1 MLAWC
6 DDTPGCGSLR
16 SVLIVLP
23 SFFRLRRKMEKN
35 VSVMTM
41 IFKES
46 SPGHHARC
54 KEDDIVIAMD
64 SATNRVLHYQRTQG
78 LKRFRFPMVRLEPGR
93 WKRAVVMKQPTQGG
107 DPPSVRAGELSLLLL
122 LEEQMIGSNLG

>member
-1 MLAWC
+1 MYTYQVCFTSPKNDINAPPVFL
-6 DDTPGCGSLR
+6 
-16 SVLIVLP
+16 
-23 SFFRLRRKMEKN
+23 RLRRKMEKN

-54 KEDDIVIAMD
+54 KEDDIIIAMD

-78 LKRFRFPMVRLEPGR
+78 LKRFRFPMVRLVPDE
-93 WKRAVVMKQPTQGG
+93 WKRAEVV
-107 DPPSVRAGELSLLLL
+107 R
-122 LEEQMIGSNLG
+122 

>member
-1 MLAWC
+1 MLKETHVC
-6 DDTPGCGSLR
+6 LGSNCLEIDFEV
-16 SVLIVLP
+16 VLFFL
-23 SFFRLRRKMEKN
+23 FRLRRKMEKN

-78 LKRFRFPMVRLEPGR
+78 LKRFRFPMVRLEADG
-93 WKRAVVMKQPTQGG
+93 WKRAAVVKQPTPRKSSLSEGWETVLAASFGG
-107 DPPSVRAGELSLLLL
+107 AGDRK
-122 LEEQMIGSNLG
+122 

>member
-1 MLAWC
+1 MVKETRVCLVCLSGLWLES
-6 DDTPGCGSLR
+6 DFK
-16 SVLIVLP
+16 ILP
-23 SFFRLRRKMEKN
+23 SFFFRLRRKMEKN

-78 LKRFRFPMVRLEPGR
+78 LKRFRFPMVRLQLDGC
-93 WKRAVVMKQPTQGG
+93 KRAAVVKQPTEKSSWREGWGAVLAASFGG
-107 DPPSVRAGELSLLLL
+107 ADDRK
-122 LEEQMIGSNLG
+122 

>member
-1 MLAWC
+1 MFTWC
-6 DDTPGCGSLR
+6 VEALGFNSLK
-16 SVLIVLP
+16 SGFTVLP
-23 SFFRLRRKMEKN
+23 FFFRLRRKMEKN

-78 LKRFRFPMVRLEPGR
+78 LKRFRFPMVRLNL
-93 WKRAVVMKQPTQGG
+93 TGG
-107 DPPSVRAGELSLLLL
+107 KGLR
-122 LEEQMIGSNLG
+122 

>member
-1 MLAWC
+1 MVDWC
-6 DDTPGCGSLR
+6 AETAVCSSLR
-16 SVLIVLP
+16 GVLIVLL

-41 IFKES
+41 IFKKS

-93 WKRAVVMKQPTQGG
+93 WKRAVAVKQPTQGN
-107 DPPSVRAGELSLLLL
+107 PPCMGAGELSWLLL
-122 LEEQMIGSNLG
+122 LEE

>member
-1 MLAWC
+1 MLRL
-6 DDTPGCGSLR
+6 GSNSLK
-16 SVLIVLP
+16 SDLKALP
-23 SFFRLRRKMEKN
+23 FFFRLRRKMEKN

-78 LKRFRFPMVRLEPGR
+78 LKRFRFPMVRLEPDR
-93 WKRAVVMKQPTQGG
+93 WKRAAVVKQPTPGRRSSLSEGWGTVLAASFGG
-107 DPPSVRAGELSLLLL
+107 ADDRK
-122 LEEQMIGSNLG
+122 

>member
-6 DDTPGCGSLR
+6 AESVVCSSPR
-16 SVLIVLP
+16 SVLIVLS
-23 SFFRLRRKMEKN
+23 SFLRLRRKMEKN

-78 LKRFRFPMVRLEPGR
+78 LKRFRFPMVCLETDR
-93 WKRAVVMKQPTQGG
+93 WKRAVV
-107 DPPSVRAGELSLLLL
+107 VRKRVR
-122 LEEQMIGSNLG
+122 

>member
-6 DDTPGCGSLR
+6 AETAVCSSLR
-16 SVLIVLP
+16 RVLIVLP
-23 SFFRLRRKMEKN
+23 SFLRLRRKMEKN

-93 WKRAVVMKQPTQGG
+93 WKRAAHPRRSSLNERWGAVLAAPLGG
-107 DPPSVRAGELSLLLL
+107 ADDRK
-122 LEEQMIGSNLG
+122 

>member
-1 MLAWC
+1 MCLP
-6 DDTPGCGSLR
+6 D
-16 SVLIVLP
+16 VLVWALESDFKTLP
-23 SFFRLRRKMEKN
+23 SFFFRLRRKMEKN

-78 LKRFRFPMVRLEPGR
+78 LKRFRFPMVRLQPDGC
-93 WKRAVVMKQPTQGG
+93 KRAAVVK
-107 DPPSVRAGELSLLLL
+107 
-122 LEEQMIGSNLG
+122 

>member
-6 DDTPGCGSLR
+6 AESAVCSPLR

-23 SFFRLRRKMEKN
+23 SFPRLRRKMEKN

-54 KEDDIVIAMD
+54 REDDIVIAMD

-78 LKRFRFPMVRLEPGR
+78 LKRFRFPMVRRETGG
-93 WKRAVVMKQPTQGG
+93 WERAVVVKQPTQG
-107 DPPSVRAGELSLLLL
+107 DPPWMRAGQLSQLLL
-122 LEEQMIGSNLG
+122 LEQQMIGSNLG

>member
-1 MLAWC
+1 MVKETRVCLVCLSGLWLES
-6 DDTPGCGSLR
+6 DFK
-16 SVLIVLP
+16 ILP
-23 SFFRLRRKMEKN
+23 LFFFRLRRKMEKN

-78 LKRFRFPMVRLEPGR
+78 LKRFRFPMVRLQPDGC
-93 WKRAVVMKQPTQGG
+93 KRAAVVKQPTEKSWREGWGAVLAASFGG
-107 DPPSVRAGELSLLLL
+107 ADDRK
-122 LEEQMIGSNLG
+122 

>member
-1 MLAWC
+1 MRAFAWQVE
-6 DDTPGCGSLR
+6 TLGSNSLK
-16 SVLIVLP
+16 SDFKVLP
-23 SFFRLRRKMEKN
+23 FFFRLRRKTEKN

-46 SPGHHARC
+46 SPHHHARC

-78 LKRFRFPMVRLEPGR
+78 LKRFRFPMVRLEPDG
-93 WKRAVVMKQPTQGG
+93 WKRAAVVKQPTSRRRSSLRDGWGTVLAASFGG
-107 DPPSVRAGELSLLLL
+107 AGDRK
-122 LEEQMIGSNLG
+122 

>member
-1 MLAWC
+1 
-6 DDTPGCGSLR
+6 
-16 SVLIVLP
+16 
-23 SFFRLRRKMEKN
+23 MEKN

-78 LKRFRFPMVRLEPGR
+78 LKRFRFPMVRLEADG
-93 WKRAVVMKQPTQGG
+93 WKRAAVAKQPTPRKSSLSEGWETVLAASFGG
-107 DPPSVRAGELSLLLL
+107 ADDRK
-122 LEEQMIGSNLG
+122 

>member
-1 MLAWC
+1 MFTWC
-6 DDTPGCGSLR
+6 VEALGFISLK
-16 SVLIVLP
+16 SGFKVLP
-23 SFFRLRRKMEKN
+23 FFFRLRRKMEKN

-78 LKRFRFPMVRLEPGR
+78 LKRFRFPMVRLEPDG
-93 WKRAVVMKQPTQGG
+93 WKRAAVVKQPPQETLPEGG
-107 DPPSVRAGELSLLLL
+107 
-122 LEEQMIGSNLG
+122 LGHCACSFFWRSRC

>member
-6 DDTPGCGSLR
+6 AEAVVCSSLG
-16 SVLIVLP
+16 SVLIVLL
-23 SFFRLRRKMEKN
+23 SFLRLRRKMEKN

-78 LKRFRFPMVRLEPGR
+78 LKRFRFPMVRLETGR
-93 WKRAVVMKQPTQGG
+93 WKRALVVKQPTQG
-107 DPPSVRAGELSLLLL
+107 DPP
-122 LEEQMIGSNLG
+122 

>member
-1 MLAWC
+1 
-6 DDTPGCGSLR
+6 
-16 SVLIVLP
+16 
-23 SFFRLRRKMEKN
+23 MEKN

-64 SATNRVLHYQRTQG
+64 SATKRVLHYQRTQG
-78 LKRFRFPMVRLEPGR
+78 LKRFRFPMVRLESGR
-93 WKRAVVMKQPTQGG
+93 WKRAAVVKQPTPRRPSLSEGWGTVLAASFGG
-107 DPPSVRAGELSLLLL
+107 ADDRK
-122 LEEQMIGSNLG
+122 